1 MRKFMRKDQNGFTLI
16 EVLVAIAILGIIM
29 VMNAQLMQ
37 DLIRGSSRQNAI
49 VTTQFETALGLELMR
64 TDIENAGFGLA
75 DDISGISYIEVDATE
90 TPAFQYNDATANVP
104 RALVH
109 SNNGSTGAPAAQNYI
124 ANSDYLVIKSPAVGE
139 NAAAKKWTYITTTAI
154 HEWDTVNIN
163 NDLDM
168 EAGDHMIVI
177 NPRTA
182 PREASRLIRNVSSPD
197 PFSVHFTRV
206 YASLDGAFHPIA
218 TGERYLAYGV
228 NRNGATELRMP
239 FNRADYFVRRRTTSN
254 DNPNCAPGTGTLVK
268 ATVNHADG
276 LLTEMPLIT
285 CVANMQV
292 IFRLD
297 TNNDGIP
304 DTTAG
309 TTPTLPVLTAMQIKE
324 QVKEVRVYILAHEG
338 PRDNGYQLPAANRT
352 VNLGDTAALGRSVD
366 LLSDVV
372 GDATWANYRW
382 KVYTLFVKPRSFY

>member
-1 MRKFMRKDQNGFTLI
+1 MRKNQRGFTLI

-37 DLIRGSSRQNAI
+37 DLIRGSARQNAI

-64 TDIENAGFGLA
+64 TDMENAGFGLP
-75 DDISGISYIEVDATE
+75 DDISGIPPYSEALNAPE
-90 TPAFQYNDATANVP
+90 NLYNDGGTLTPEP

-109 SNNGSTGAPAAQNYI
+109 SNNGYTGSSAGQGYI
-124 ANSDYLVIKSPAVGE
+124 QNSDYLVIKSPAVGE
-139 NAAAKKWTYITTTAI
+139 NATAKKWTYITTTAI
-154 HEWDTVNIN
+154 HEWDKVNTD

-168 EAGDHMIVI
+168 ETGDHMIVI

-182 PREASRLIRNVSSPD
+182 PRESSKLIKNVSFSV
-197 PFSVHFTRV
+197 PFSVPYTRV
-206 YASLDGAFHPIA
+206 YASLDAAFHPIA
-218 TGERYLAYGV
+218 TGERYIAYGV
-228 NRNGATELRMP
+228 NRYDATELRMP
-239 FNRADYFVRRRTTSN
+239 FNRADYYVRRRTASN

-276 LLTEMPLIT
+276 DLTEMPLIT

-297 TNNDGIP
+297 TNGDGIA
-304 DTTAG
+304 DTTVG
-309 TTPTLPVLTAMQIKE
+309 STPALPALTAMQIKE

-352 VNLGDTAALGRSVD
+352 ITVGDTAALGRSVD

-382 KVYTLFVKPRSFY
+382 KVYTLFVKPRSLY

>member
-1 MRKFMRKDQNGFTLI
+1 MRKNQNGFTLI

-29 VMNAQLMQ
+29 LMNTQLMQ
-37 DLIRGSSRQNAI
+37 DLIRGSVRQNAI
-49 VTTQFETALGLELMR
+49 VMTQFETALGLELMR

-75 DDISGISYIEVDATE
+75 DDISGISYTEVDATS
-90 TPAFQYNDATANVP
+90 TPAFQYNDATTAVP

-109 SNNGSTGAPAAQNYI
+109 SNDGYTGSSAGQGYI
-124 ANSDYLVIKSPAVGE
+124 HNSDYLAIKSPAVGE
-139 NAAAKKWTYITTTAI
+139 NATAKKWTYITTAAI
-154 HEWDTVNIN
+154 HEWDTVNTD

-168 EAGDHMIVI
+168 EANDRMIVI

-182 PREASRLIRNVSSPD
+182 PRESSKLIINTSWAI
-197 PFSVHFTRV
+197 PFSVPYTRV
-206 YASLDGAFHPIA
+206 YGSLDGAFHPLSV
-218 TGERYLAYGV
+218 GERYMAYGV
-228 NRNGATELRMP
+228 NRSGAASLRMP
-239 FNRADYFVRRRTTSN
+239 FNRADYYVRRRATSN

-268 ATVNHADG
+268 ATVDHADG
-276 LLTEMPLIT
+276 ALTEMPLVT
-285 CVANMQV
+285 CVANIQV

-297 TNNDGIP
+297 TNGDGIA
-304 DTTAG
+304 DSTVG
-309 TTPTLPVLTAMQIKE
+309 TTPAFPVLTAMQIKE

-352 VNLGDTAALGRSVD
+352 VTLGDTAALGKSVD